1 MYPSMRGERGAYTK
15 SLSIL
20 DILDHS
26 FSIYSARIEKFF
38 TIFLLLN
45 IVNTFLFRAIL
56 NLMPPPN
63 LPHDSVST
71 SNILNWLINYGAS
84 MVLTASI
91 LFIIAWLAANI
102 GNGLIVCYISEIIEG
117 RGAGVRR
124 SLNRM
129 PHFISRIIATSMITG
144 VLTVLGFILL
154 VFPGLITAL
163 IFSLSIPALIIED
176 LSIFGSMRRSKELT
190 DGMWWKTLK
199 LLLAASIILIVAY
212 LLAETLGILFYRSY
226 RQMLLREVIRLVIV
240 SLAEPIYPISITQ
253 YYYELRR
260 WKMERPPQAEYPPT
274 PPMISEVKF
283 CHYCGQVL
291 PYDALYCPNCGIRVA
306 KDNLIHH
313 ARN

>member
-1 MYPSMRGERGAYTK
+1 MYPGLRDERGASIK

-20 DILDHS
+20 DILDRS

-38 TIFLLLN
+38 TIFLLIN
-45 IVNTFLFRAIL
+45 IINTFLFRAIL
-56 NLMPPPN
+56 NLMLPPN

-71 SNILNWLINYGAS
+71 SNLLNWLINYGAS
-84 MVLTASI
+84 VVLTISI
-91 LFIIAWLAANI
+91 LFIIAWLTTNI
-102 GNGLIVCYISEIIEG
+102 GNGLIICYISEIIEG
-117 RGAGVRR
+117 RRAGMRR

-129 PHFISRIIATSMITG
+129 PHLFSRIIATNMITG

-154 VFPGLITAL
+154 VFPGLIVAL

-176 LSIFGSMRRSKELT
+176 LGIFCSMRRSKELT

-226 RQMLLREVIRLVIV
+226 RQMLLREVIRLIIV
-240 SLAEPIYPISITQ
+240 SLAEPIYPIGITQ

-260 WKMERPPQAEYPPT
+260 WKIKRPPQAEYPPI
-274 PPMISEVKF
+274 ISEVKF

-291 PYDALYCPNCGIRVA
+291 PYDALYCPNCGIKVA
-306 KDNLIHH
+306 
-313 ARN
+313 R